1 MNVSFDMGV
10 LVIFCVGGVLAMVKG
25 IGEGCTRVQ
34 SLDYCI
40 GIVYDMCILYTS
52 HKRLIHIYYLFI

>member
-10 LVIFCVGGVLAMVKG
+10 LVIFCAICEEFLAMVRET
-25 IGEGCTRVQ
+25 GECCTRVQ

-40 GIVYDMCILYTS
+40 GIVYDMCIPFS
-52 HKRLIHIYYLFI
+52 